1 MQSPLFKYR
10 HHLGKIIWPEKTSA
24 TFASLVGN
32 LDRRVELDRRIERG
46 SKRYKAML
54 SIMASKL
61 SYENTNFVSSVLHN
75 HWKVLTFN
83 NNLFSYFFLTSLS
96 IKIILGCISISISN
110 SSVNIQCI
118 SYFF

>member
-1 MQSPLFKYR
+1 MQNPLFKYR
-10 HHLGKIIWPEKTSA
+10 HHLFNIYISVTNSGKIIWPEKTSA

-83 NNLFSYFFLTSLS
+83 NNFFSF
-96 IKIILGCISISISN
+96 
-110 SSVNIQCI
+110 
-118 SYFF
+118 